1 VTDAISALP
10 FDHFSGFLK
19 GEGIR
24 IETGPFITRLQ
35 TKLTDVIE
43 NLALLYSDYP
53 ISTEAGFSDFHLD
66 IHKPNTI
73 RRWIHPQVNFTFDG
87 ITPFKPLPR
96 PQAYA
101 IFEWGLNWCI
111 SNYAH
116 QYLIIH
122 SAVLEKNG
130 AAIVLPGIPGAGKST
145 LCASLALS
153 GWRLFSDEMALI
165 EPSSGQLVSSPRPIS
180 LKNESIDIIKN
191 FSSSA
196 VFGITINDTTKGSI
210 AHLKPPTESVQRCNQ
225 KATPRIIAFPKYRTG
240 AKTSLTPLTKSRA
253 FMTLCE
259 NSFNYTIQGK
269 TGFKT
274 IKSLISSCD
283 CFEFEYSSLDEAIK
297 TFDALIDQIK

>member
-1 VTDAISALP
+1 MTNTIGALP
-10 FDHFSGFLK
+10 FEQFSNFLK
-19 GEGIR
+19 SEGIR
-24 IETGPFITRLQ
+24 IETGPFVTRLR

-53 ISTEAGFSDFHLD
+53 AFTQAGFSDFHLD
-66 IHKPNTI
+66 IHKPASI
-73 RRWIHPQVNFTFDG
+73 RRWIQPQVNFTFDEL
-87 ITPFKPLPR
+87 TPFKPLPR

-122 SAVLEKNG
+122 SAVLEKND
-130 AAIVLPGIPGAGKST
+130 AAIVLPGVPGAGKST
-145 LCASLALS
+145 LCAGLALS

-165 EPSSGQLVSSPRPIS
+165 DPSSGQLVSSPRPIS
-180 LKNESIDIIKN
+180 LKNESINIIRN

-210 AHLKPPTESVQRCNQ
+210 AHLKVPEQSIQLCNQ
-225 KATPRIIAFPKYRTG
+225 KALPKIIAFPRYRKG
-240 AKTSLTPLTKSRA
+240 ASTSLTPLSKSRA

-269 TGFKT
+269 NGFSTVKT
-274 IKSLISSCD
+274 LIDNCD
-283 CFEFEYSSLDEAIK
+283 CFEFEYSSLEDAIR
-297 TFDALIDQIK
+297 TFDTLIEQIQ

>member
-1 VTDAISALP
+1 MTDPISALP
-10 FDHFSGFLK
+10 YDHFSSFLK
-19 GEGIR
+19 ADGLR

-53 ISTEAGFSDFHLD
+53 ISTKAGFSDFHLN
-66 IHKPNTI
+66 ILKPSSI
-73 RRWIHPQVNFTFDG
+73 RRWVQPQVNFTFDG

-130 AAIVLPGIPGAGKST
+130 AGIVLPGIPGAGKST
-145 LCASLALS
+145 LCAGLTLS

-180 LKNESIDIIKN
+180 LKNESINIIKN